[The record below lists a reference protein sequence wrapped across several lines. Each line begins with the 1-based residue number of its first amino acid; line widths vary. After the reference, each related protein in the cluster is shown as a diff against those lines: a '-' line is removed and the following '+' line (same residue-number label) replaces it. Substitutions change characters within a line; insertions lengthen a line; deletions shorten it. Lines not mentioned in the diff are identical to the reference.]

1 MTLAELISPLD
12 VLETSGSLDGE
23 VCDITDDSRN
33 IRPGSL
39 FVAVKGGQVD
49 GHAFT
54 GQAMAQ
60 GAVGVVVDTEVDRKG
75 EGSCAGTLSA
85 PQQSRTH
92 SKSIIRVK
100 NSRHALGLL
109 ASRFYG
115 DPSQRLRMIGVTG
128 TNGKTTVTHLI
139 QALVNGA
146 GKKAGIIGTVGYFIE
161 STFFPAS
168 HTTPGAVELQSLLGK
183 MVAAELDSAV
193 LEVSSHAL
201 SLDRVTGCEFDVVV
215 FTNLTQDHLDFH
227 ADLEE
232 YFQAKLRLFTELVGG
247 NQKSGPKRA
256 IVNVDDERGVQIVH
270 QCPIPVWSYGIHTE
284 SDIRAQDIQL
294 SLEGTQFRVQT
305 PKGTL
310 SIQSQLVGDHNVY
323 NLLAAIGVGL
333 EIGMA
338 SASIELALHSVKNV
352 PGRFERIDQGQ
363 DFTVV
368 VDYAHTEDALVRL
381 LAAANSL
388 KKGRIITVFG
398 CGGDR
403 DSGKRPQMGQV
414 AVQRSDFVF
423 LTSDNPRTED
433 PMLILQD
440 IERGILNLPNEA
452 RCPYQIVP
460 DRATAIEAAI
470 KEAQSDDMV
479 LIAGKGHEDYQ
490 LIGSRRLDFDDRQVA
505 REAIVRIKQL
515 A

>member
-1 MTLAELISPLD
+1 MVMPLPD
-12 VLETSGSLDGE
+12 
-23 VCDITDDSRN
+23 
-33 IRPGSL
+33 
-39 FVAVKGGQVD
+39 
-49 GHAFT
+49 
-54 GQAMAQ
+54 QAMAQ

-75 EGSCAGTLSA
+75 EVSRAGTVSA
-85 PQQSRTH
+85 PQQSGTH
-92 SKSIIRVK
+92 SKSIIRVE
-100 NSRHALGLL
+100 NSRHALGVL

-115 DPSQRLRMIGVTG
+115 DPSQHLRMIGVTG

-201 SLDRVTGCEFDVVV
+201 SLDRVAGCEFDVVV

-270 QCPIPVWSYGIHTE
+270 QCPIPVWTYGIHKE

-294 SLEGTQFRVQT
+294 SLEGTRFRVQT

-310 SIQSQLVGDHNVY
+310 SIHSQLVGDHNVY
-323 NLLAAIGVGL
+323 NLAGGHGGGIGNRNVFGFHRACVAFGYKMFPGDL
-333 EIGMA
+333 SE
-338 SASIELALHSVKNV
+338 SI
-352 PGRFERIDQGQ
+352 R
-363 DFTVV
+363 
-368 VDYAHTEDALVRL
+368 
-381 LAAANSL
+381 
-388 KKGRIITVFG
+388 GRISLLSWIMPIPRMPLFASWQRRILSRK
-398 CGGDR
+398 GGLSR
-403 DSGKRPQMGQV
+403 SLGAGETGILEKRPQMGQV
-414 AVQRSDFVF
+414 AVQGSDFVF
-423 LTSDNPRTED
+423 F
-433 PMLILQD
+433 D
-440 IERGILNLPNEA
+440 IG
-452 RCPYQIVP
+452 
-460 DRATAIEAAI
+460 
-470 KEAQSDDMV
+470 
-479 LIAGKGHEDYQ
+479 
-490 LIGSRRLDFDDRQVA
+490 
-505 REAIVRIKQL
+505 
-515 A
+515 